1 MALYCTAR
9 DAMFHIDFHLRN
21 QCRPKPDFKGP
32 MHKSY
37 LQFCEQVQQEIKNV
51 IKGAKE
57 KIKREDLEK
66 IYDETHFPPSDT
78 AGK

>member
-1 MALYCTAR
+1 
-9 DAMFHIDFHLRN
+9 
-21 QCRPKPDFKGP
+21 